1 MIEKSLW
8 FFSLL
13 SVSFT
18 LFGCM
23 SFYHYRKRERMLEK
37 YKTTL
42 VIAKSFAE
50 DAVASE
56 FNECSAQDIVNQ
68 IDEVLHEN

>member
-8 FFSLL
+8 FISLL
-13 SVSFT
+13 SITFS
-18 LFGCM
+18 LFACM
-23 SFYHYRKRERMLEK
+23 SFYHFRKRERMLEK

-42 VIAKSFAE
+42 IIAKSFAE

-68 IDEVLHEN
+68 IDEVLNAE